1 MGISDLKK
9 AIAQNQW
16 RNYYL
21 ALIAISTNLIT
32 IYVLINPDAGNND
45 LANFKFPQQIKLDAG
60 KLTAI
65 PGSIA
70 LSPSSLAR
78 SQTAE
83 LELEKIKANQQYKYI
98 KEREKISLEMSY
110 LVNTRGDVTSYLQ
123 QYTNIS
129 PEAIANKK
137 TAQIETIG
145 YHALFQDRNRAY
157 LPSCVSPR

>member
-65 PGSIA
+65 FRKVGDMVAPGGYI
-70 LSPSSLAR
+70 
-78 SQTAE
+78 
-83 LELEKIKANQQYKYI
+83 IKAGYNTNPFHPCFD
-98 KEREKISLEMSY
+98 
-110 LVNTRGDVTSYLQ
+110 LVEVRMVYHGGTANDTVFSVWRKTN
-123 QYTNIS
+123 YTLWDWDEDKLKDIV
-129 PEAIANKK
+129 EDD
-137 TAQIETIG
+137 EE
-145 YHALFQDRNRAY
+145 
-157 LPSCVSPR
+157 